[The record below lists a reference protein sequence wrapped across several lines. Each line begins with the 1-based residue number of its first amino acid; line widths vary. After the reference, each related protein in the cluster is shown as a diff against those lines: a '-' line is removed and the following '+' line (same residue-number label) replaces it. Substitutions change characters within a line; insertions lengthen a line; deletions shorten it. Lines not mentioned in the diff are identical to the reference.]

1 MTKTTFKN
9 IVLIALLFSTT
20 FLLSRTSEA
29 YLSLKETAELVPD
42 GIFKLGVA
50 PQLKLSDGSG
60 FNIGAYF
67 DTSLSEDM
75 NGRVEIGGGETD
87 FWTSGSVKWVPFPD
101 VGRQPAIGGRL
112 ALIYARD
119 EKVNFYNVQ
128 FSPILSKLAHTT
140 YGKMI
145 PFVGLPITWVS
156 TKDDSFVATQFAV
169 GAEWF
174 SNKDMHV
181 GAELDLNLN
190 KSFSSLTA
198 FISFPFD
205 QATGYKKK

>member
-9 IVLIALLFSTT
+9 ILLIALLFSTT

-128 FSPILSKLAHTT
+128 FSPIISKLANTT

-156 TKDDSFVATQFAV
+156 TKDDSFVSTQFAV

-181 GAELDLNLN
+181 GAEIDLNLN

-205 QATGYKKK
+205 QAIGYKKR